1 MVKRAINVWIIFASI
16 LMILCLAGASA
27 AEEKI
32 KAPNLVFI
40 SGAVGGTWHPIASAI
55 VEKAHEQMV
64 GRPISVR
71 PGAGG
76 QGNPEVVGRGIGDF
90 GVSYGPFLILAS
102 RAEGPYKRKYANLRG
117 VMGLVINK
125 EHFVADPKLGV
136 STIDE
141 ILEKKMKVK
150 IGTGTP
156 GSGDRFV
163 MEQILAAHDLTFEKA
178 EAQGISW
185 ELVGT
190 TARVK
195 AWKDRHIDVFNSFI
209 LVPSS
214 AIQQVAHSREGKF
227 LGLSAK
233 TRQFLVDKW
242 GLIDSE
248 IPANTYPGQ
257 KEAVPS
263 IALPFMVFVREDIPE
278 DVVYVIT
285 KTAAENKKYLASAVG
300 AMAAWNPEDMW
311 KGLGIE
317 LHPGA
322 ARYYKERGWIK

>member
-1 MVKRAINVWIIFASI
+1 MKKKQ
-16 LMILCLAGASA
+16 LCLFGALFAAMMVLGIAGMSSA
-27 AEEKI
+27 QEKV
-32 KAPNLVFI
+32 KSDNLVFV
-40 SGAVGGTWHPIASAI
+40 SGSVGGTWHPIASAI
-55 VEKAHEQMV
+55 VEKAHEHMV

-76 QGNPEVVGRGIGDF
+76 QGNPEVVGRGIADF

-102 RAEGPYKRKYANLRG
+102 RAEGPYKKKYGNLRA

-125 EHFVADPKLGV
+125 EHFIADPKLGV

-163 MEQILAAHDLTFEKA
+163 MEQVLAAHDLTFEKA
-178 EAQGISW
+178 TSQGIDW

-214 AIQQVAHSREGKF
+214 AIQQVAHSRDGKF
-227 LGLSAK
+227 LGLSEK

-242 GLIDSE
+242 GLIDSK
-248 IPANTYPGQ
+248 IPADTYPGQ
-257 KEAVPS
+257 KEAVPT
-263 IALPFMVFVREDIPE
+263 IALPFMVFVRADIPE
-278 DVVYVIT
+278 DIVYVVT
-285 KTAAENKKYLASAVG
+285 KAAAENKKYLASAVG
-300 AMAAWNPEDMW
+300 AMSAWNPNDMW

-322 ARYYKERGWIK
+322 ERYYTERGWLK